1 MASESIR
8 EWLDNEVK
16 AGYGAKF
23 ASAFEEVGVEDKSD
37 LHDMDA
43 ALVAELERELSAAD
57 AKSLHIAKIKKA
69 IEAIVAPASATR
81 SKLEAA
87 KAADSQM
94 AETFENTAVA
104 ALRQKRETTSSKKYA
119 AFLSHHKLACA
130 MEARFLKTELE
141 RMLGAE
147 IFLDSDDLKD
157 LRKLGEHV
165 VDSDVLIL
173 LQSSEVLLRPWC
185 APPRATPPRQF
196 FSRVAMRF
204 SRTSLGARAGASTK
218 CTRPSRM
225 TFPSSPSPSH
235 RRTTISR
242 TRESSCF
249 ISTPSSTRT
258 TQARPRF

>member
-204 SRTSLGARAGASTK
+204 SRLLGARAQVHLRNAHG
-218 CTRPSRM
+218 PQ
-225 TFPSSPSPSH
+225 
-235 RRTTISR
+235 
-242 TRESSCF
+242 E
-249 ISTPSSTRT
+249 
-258 TQARPRF
+258 